1 MEVKFFPTS
10 VTIMLSMRESVPQ
23 LGGRFT
29 NSYVSQEIPGSGCLS
44 NPSFFFTLIGANEGT
59 LIDANLV
66 TLINANAGTLMCLH
80 RPACRTGCTTDD

>member
-1 MEVKFFPTS
+1 MVVIFSINHYVYPCGKAS
-10 VTIMLSMRESVPQ
+10 LN
-23 LGGRFT
+23 LGDA
-29 NSYVSQEIPGSGCLS
+29 SQILTLVRKYQGVDVYPIPL
-44 NPSFFFTLIGANEGT
+44 FFTLIGANEGT